1 MIQLEYMRFKIF
13 FILFLFT
20 IPFTNF
26 GQQKKASTNIKK
38 AQYPILPDSFF
49 SKFASCNGV
58 DIVFFT
64 AGKSMEF
71 NDKNAQAPVSFIS
84 REGIKTLDGYK
95 HIALFSYKINGSLLL
110 DCDIHFNETNKVVVM
125 KFKTKNKEYY
135 YQKMTPEGVKVLLQW
150 LK

>member
-1 MIQLEYMRFKIF
+1 MLYKIF
-13 FILFLFT
+13 FILISFT
-20 IPFTNF
+20 IPFTIY
-26 GQQKKASTNIKK
+26 GQQKKASTTIKK
-38 AQYPILPDSFF
+38 VQYPTLPDSIF

-58 DIVFFT
+58 DIIFFT

-110 DCDIHFNETNKVVVM
+110 DCDIHFNETNKDVVM
-125 KFKTKNKEYY
+125 KFKTRNKEYY
-135 YQKMTPEGVKVLLQW
+135 YQKMTQEGIKVLLQW